1 MCASSQQEEWAL
13 VLEKTN
19 LFPMK
24 NFLYLIGDGDIIAL
38 NY

>member
-1 MCASSQQEEWAL
+1 MCASSQKEEWEL

-19 LFPMK
+19 LFRMN